1 MHFDCHKMQKK
12 ETNMK
17 HTLHAIDFQKP
28 VCITIE
34 NAGTEAIVN
43 NNTHKYMTGVNI
55 YNKNKTNQQNY
66 NNNNVKTMKSLVCG
80 N

>member
-1 MHFDCHKMQKK
+1 MHSDCHKMQKK
-12 ETNMK
+12 ERNRK
-17 HTLHAIDFQKP
+17 HTASDLQKP
-28 VCITIE
+28 VCITTE
-34 NAGTEAIVN
+34 NAGIEAIVN
-43 NNTHKYMTGVNI
+43 NNTHKHLAGVII